1 VIARIAILSL
11 AVALCCATA
20 HAAEGGADTRDT
32 PELPVPVDEANQC
45 PPDQS
50 SVVLFTRQAVDEGSQ
65 AAHTA
70 FREYAKFES
79 ELDAIAGSG
88 ASDDDTV
95 ERSMAAVTSLV
106 QRMASL
112 DVELT
117 PADVIVHRET
127 ELRSLLRVD
136 QPITKARYELGLSII
151 REMKRLVC
159 ER

>member
-1 VIARIAILSL
+1 LLFGFPTV
-11 AVALCCATA
+11 
-20 HAAEGGADTRDT
+20 HAAEGGADTPDA
-32 PELPVPVDEANQC
+32 PEVPVPIDEAGRC

-79 ELDAIAGSG
+79 ELDKIASSG
-88 ASDDDTV
+88 ASDDDTI
-95 ERSMAAVTSLV
+95 ERSMAAVSSLV

-112 DVELT
+112 GVELT
-117 PADVIVHRET
+117 AADVIVHRET
-127 ELRSLLRVD
+127 ELRSLVRID

>member
-1 VIARIAILSL
+1 MTGRVAILSL
-11 AVALCCATA
+11 VFALCCATA
-20 HAAEGGADTRDT
+20 HAAEGGADTPDT
-32 PELPVPVDEANQC
+32 PELPVAAEANQC
-45 PPDQS
+45 PPDHS
-50 SVVLFTRQAVDEGSQ
+50 SIVLFTRQAVDEGSQ

-79 ELDAIAGSG
+79 ELDAIARSD

-112 DVELT
+112 GVELT

-127 ELRSLLRVD
+127 ELRSLLRVE